1 MPEMKYTLNEINSRQ
16 DVSEESIIEL
26 KDTAIRNT

>member
-16 DVSEESIIEL
+16 DASEESIIEL